1 MRVLVT
7 GAFGNLGKPVME
19 QLIREGHRVRAFDLD
34 TRANRRAARRF
45 GRDLEVVWGTL
56 TDEADVARAVEGQ
69 EAVIHLAFVLPYL
82 SATGVSSE
90 AEPRWARNVNV
101 GGTRR
106 LLNALRAMPEP
117 ARILF
122 TSSLHV
128 YGHTQDREPYRKVGD
143 PLVPTDHYSHHKII
157 CETLVQRSQLQWV
170 IFRLGAA
177 LPTRLIL
184 DKAMFIVPLNTRI
197 EFVHHSD
204 VARAIGNALDTD
216 AVWGHIW
223 NIGGGPGCQLVQ
235 GDLVRRVLDAVGV
248 GMLPERAFGNE
259 PFPTDW
265 LDTSESQQ
273 WLRFQYHTLKDYL
286 EDLTEKLGPARPLL
300 KAVSPLIRAYLLRM
314 AANGRLH

>member
-106 LLNALRAMPEP
+106 LLNAR
-117 ARILF
+117 
-122 TSSLHV
+122 
-128 YGHTQDREPYRKVGD
+128 
-143 PLVPTDHYSHHKII
+143 
-157 CETLVQRSQLQWV
+157 
-170 IFRLGAA
+170 
-177 LPTRLIL
+177 
-184 DKAMFIVPLNTRI
+184 
-197 EFVHHSD
+197 
-204 VARAIGNALDTD
+204 
-216 AVWGHIW
+216 
-223 NIGGGPGCQLVQ
+223 
-235 GDLVRRVLDAVGV
+235 
-248 GMLPERAFGNE
+248 
-259 PFPTDW
+259 
-265 LDTSESQQ
+265 
-273 WLRFQYHTLKDYL
+273 
-286 EDLTEKLGPARPLL
+286 ARPHPVHILAARL
-300 KAVSPLIRAYLLRM
+300 WPHAGQGAIPKGGRSAGAHGPLFAPQDHL
-314 AANGRLH
+314 